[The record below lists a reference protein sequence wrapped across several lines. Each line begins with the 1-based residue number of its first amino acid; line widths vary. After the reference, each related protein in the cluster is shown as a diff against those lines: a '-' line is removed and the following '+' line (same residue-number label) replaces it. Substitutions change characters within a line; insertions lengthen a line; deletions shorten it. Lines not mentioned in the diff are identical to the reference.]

1 MVYPY
6 LKNKESAVRFC
17 LWPLM
22 KKLNIKTAVIFLTN
36 ILYTNYFVSLSEKSD
51 TSIAIQ
57 GLSNFNEDLSD
68 ISFPIDVNLNY
79 LQFTIFISIISTLII
94 RFIILKIDT
103 ESNPVNYLKIVGYTF
118 FTNTGVLLTV
128 FYLFRFFNFPRKVLF
143 LQIVLYPLI
152 FGTLV
157 IILNI
162 YLKENSKIFKNSKFI
177 NLSILLTT
185 LILGYFVF
193 QQFDDSRISAQRTTS
208 ELNENVEA
216 VTSLEIEIRSVDN
229 NTECFKWSGSN
240 NYKECIGGI
249 KLKLI
254 SEFKQSKINN
264 IVIHK
269 NKRYIIT
276 SQGIIYNEDNSVFL
290 DISERVTS
298 DASEAGL
305 YDLAFHP
312 EKDIFIISY
321 ANFENSLVVE
331 EFSLNN
337 ETPFLDG
344 KIIKEIPNPT
354 KVHYCGALEWSTY
367 FNSFLMCVG
376 DMGINTDPID
386 TSSQR
391 GKIILLG
398 SDYLTYPDQL
408 TESLNLEPINNILAY
423 GLRNPWNFIQVENLL
438 IVPDVG
444 EKSNEELNIINLE
457 DFELSGNKPYLFGW
471 PLYEGSLL
479 SEKEEFGIKNW
490 SRPEIR
496 IRDFIMEKA
505 IPPVVYY
512 DRPAPENNRAAII
525 GTVFIE
531 NPSSPFDK
539 NILFADYLSKELF
552 AYDYLSDE
560 ISIIS
565 LPPFPGF
572 LTAISKH
579 PSDNN
584 KILIA
589 TVDSVLTKLYEVTLP
604 QG

>member
-216 VTSLEIEIRSVDN
+216 VTSLEIDIGSDDN
-229 NTECFKWSGSN
+229 DTECFKWSGSN
-240 NYKECIGGI
+240 NYKNCIGGI

-254 SEFKQSKINN
+254 SEYELSKINN

-269 NKRYIIT
+269 NKRYTI
-276 SQGIIYNEDNSVFL
+276 SNQGIIYNQDNSVFL
-290 DISERVTS
+290 DISERVIK

-321 ANFENSLVVE
+321 SNLENSLVVE
-331 EFSLNN
+331 EFSINN
-337 ETPFLDG
+337 ETPVLDG
-344 KIIKEIPNPT
+344 KIIKEIPNPN

-376 DMGINTDPID
+376 DMGIKTDSLD

-391 GKIILLG
+391 GKIILLD
-398 SDYLTYPDQL
+398 SDYLTYTEQL
-408 TESLNLEPINNILAY
+408 TESPNQQSLDNILAY

-438 IVPDVG
+438 ITPDVG
-444 EKSNEELNIINLE
+444 EKSNEELNVINLE
-457 DFELSGNKPYLFGW
+457 NFESAGNKPYFFGW
-471 PLYEGSLL
+471 PLYEGSIL
-479 SEKEEFGIKNW
+479 SQKEEFGIKNW
-490 SRPEIR
+490 SRPETR
-496 IRDFIMEKA
+496 LKDFIWK
-505 IPPVVYY
+505 
-512 DRPAPENNRAAII
+512 
-525 GTVFIE
+525 
-531 NPSSPFDK
+531 S
-539 NILFADYLSKELF
+539 LF
-552 AYDYLSDE
+552 
-560 ISIIS
+560 
-565 LPPFPGF
+565 
-572 LTAISKH
+572 H
-579 PSDNN
+579 
-584 KILIA
+584 
-589 TVDSVLTKLYEVTLP
+589 
-604 QG
+604 Q